1 MLKLDTPFECKMLV
15 ENKGKMLATH
25 TYLIRK
31 HTKEPSPWL
40 FLRGSLMK
48 NYPRGC
54 KKYAQGVL

>member
-15 ENKGKMLATH
+15 ENKGKMLAIY

-31 HTKEPSPWL
+31 HTKEPFPMALFAWL
-40 FLRGSLMK
+40 PYEKM
-48 NYPRGC
+48 PRGC